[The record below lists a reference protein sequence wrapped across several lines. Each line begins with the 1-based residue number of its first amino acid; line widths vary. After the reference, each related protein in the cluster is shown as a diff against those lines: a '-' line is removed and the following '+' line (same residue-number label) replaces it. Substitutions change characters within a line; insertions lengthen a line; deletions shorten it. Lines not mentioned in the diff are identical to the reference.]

1 MYHECGTHA
10 YAKICNYQAHV
21 VEYNFFAMG
30 EIKFFVSLS
39 SSTAHI
45 ALMCNKRAIFSIL
58 QVTSECQPMPW
69 KCPTES
75 ECQPQTEGLSP
86 WTNVSRFHSQGKSHC
101 ISLGNEQNF
110 LVARNKAKNKNTP
123 RENNRNRQ
131 HLRASGLV
139 KDGALFQEIM
149 RFPYP

>member
-45 ALMCNKRAIFSIL
+45 ALMCNKGAIYSIL

-86 WTNVSRFHSQGKSHC
+86 WTNVSRFQSQGKKPLH
-101 ISLGNEQNF
+101 F
-110 LVARNKAKNKNTP
+110 L
-123 RENNRNRQ
+123 RE
-131 HLRASGLV
+131 
-139 KDGALFQEIM
+139 
-149 RFPYP
+149 